1 MATGGD
7 LTQGDQTPGLLGGE
21 NVLFNNPWTF
31 LPNGTTA
38 ERPSPSAAIYNRL
51 RFNTTLNSYEYYSQ
65 FIAAWVELSGSGT
78 GTINPGTT
86 NAIAFYAANGQ
97 VLSPISSLANGVFI
111 ANGSGV
117 PLFSTTLPIGL
128 SIPGATITTSTAS
141 LLSGQ
146 VAAVPLAS
154 TDITNKLYVDSLFA
168 GGVTSITGTA
178 NQVIASSPTGA
189 VNLSLPQSIGTG
201 NSPTFSAMTL
211 SSTTAHAVMIG
222 EAASPMASI
231 LLGAGQLLIGT
242 TASDPVAASLTQ
254 TANQIAIT
262 SASGSI
268 TIALASNPVLPG
280 TGGVTMPTG
289 NTAQRAGAAGTIRF
303 NNQTSVFESTVDG
316 VAWAT
321 ITTTA
326 TGVTSVSGTANRI
339 TSTGGTTPVID
350 ISASYVGQASITTL
364 GTIATGTWNATPIDL
379 ATYVSGNLGVSH
391 LNSGTS
397 ASATT
402 FWRGDGTWSVP
413 SNGITPAPL
422 SKNDDTNVTMTLG
435 GTPLTSLLQAVTLNL
450 GWTGQLSLARGGSQ
464 ASLTASN
471 GGIVYSNASSMAIL
485 SGSATATQMLQ
496 SGANAAPAW
505 STTTWPA
512 TSTINQLLY
521 SSAANTIS
529 GLATANSA
537 VLVTSA
543 GGVPSLSTTLPN
555 INIGT
560 PSAGV
565 LTNTTG
571 GGGLR
576 SFQVFTSGSALTYTK
591 PAGVTSILVELIGGG
606 GGGGGL
612 ATTGAATYATS
623 AGGGAGGY
631 ARLYIASAAAT
642 YTYTVGA
649 GATATAAGANTGNT
663 GGTTT
668 FGASLQAT
676 GGAGGVG
683 GGATA
688 AASSASQQGGTGG
701 VGSNG
706 NINVNGS
713 GGTPGFLV
721 SGVGFGGNG
730 GASYFGN
737 ASPPIAS
744 SLGSSGGFNGYAF
757 GGGAGGGYATNSA
770 ATAGALGGAGA
781 IIVWEFS

>member
-1 MATGGD
+1 MAINTIKFSDMNAGGD
-7 LTQGDQTPGLLGGE
+7 LTQGDQTPGLLGGD
-21 NVLFNNPWTF
+21 NVLFDNPWTF
-31 LPNGTTA
+31 LPDGTTA
-38 ERPSPSAAIYNRL
+38 ERPIPSAAIYNRL

-117 PLFSTTLPIGL
+117 PLFSTTLPSGL
-128 SIPGATITTSTAS
+128 SIPGAAITTATAS

-146 VAAVPLAS
+146 VAAVPSAS

-178 NQVIASSPTGA
+178 NQVIASSPTG
-189 VNLSLPQSIGTG
+189 VVTLSLPQSIGTG

-222 EAASPMASI
+222 EAASPMVSV

-242 TASDPVAASLTQ
+242 TASDPIAASLTQ

-303 NNQTSVFESTVDG
+303 NSQTSVFESTVDG
-316 VAWAT
+316 AAWAT

-339 TSTGGTTPVID
+339 TSTGGTTPVINID
-350 ISASYVGQASITTL
+350 PAWVGQNTLTTL
-364 GTIATGTWNATPIDL
+364 GTITTGTWNATPIDL

-402 FWRGDGTWSVP
+402 FWRGDGTWAVP

-422 SKNDDTNVTMTLG
+422 SKNDDTNVTLTLG
-435 GTPLTSLLQAVTLNL
+435 GTPLTSLLQAVTLTL
-450 GWTGQLSLARGGSQ
+450 GWTGQLALIRGGTG

-471 GGIVYSNASSMAIL
+471 GGIVYSNSSSMAIL
-485 SGSATATQMLQ
+485 SGTATATQMLQ
-496 SGANAAPAW
+496 SGASGAPGW

-529 GLATANSA
+529 GLATTNSA
-537 VLVTSA
+537 VLITSS
-543 GGVPSLSTTLPN
+543 GGVPSLSTTLPSGISATN
-555 INIGT
+555 MNLTT
-560 PSAGV
+560 PTLGV
-565 LTNTTG
+565 
-571 GGGLR
+571 
-576 SFQVFTSGSALTYTK
+576 
-591 PAGVTSILVELIGGG
+591 
-606 GGGGGL
+606 
-612 ATTGAATYATS
+612 
-623 AGGGAGGY
+623 
-631 ARLYIASAAAT
+631 AAAT
-642 YTYTVGA
+642 SINFGGSTLSTYTANGVFTPVVTFATPGNLSVAYSVQTGFYSRIGNIVTAIISLSFTPTFTTASGSFQITGLPFTINASITPHGAVSIVGSSVPA
-649 GATATAAGANTGNT
+649 GTTNNIIQGSAGSTSASIVAAGAAAQSLW
-663 GGTTT
+663 TTT
-668 FGASLQAT
+668 QFTTGVAAICNAT
-676 GGAGGVG
+676 
-683 GGATA
+683 
-688 AASSASQQGGTGG
+688 
-701 VGSNG
+701 
-706 NINVNGS
+706 
-713 GGTPGFLV
+713 LV
-721 SGVGFGGNG
+721 YLV
-730 GASYFGN
+730 
-737 ASPPIAS
+737 
-744 SLGSSGGFNGYAF
+744 
-757 GGGAGGGYATNSA
+757 
-770 ATAGALGGAGA
+770 
-781 IIVWEFS
+781 